1 MSIYANGLLI
11 HTNEV
16 VFLEFTTT
24 MQTSNGT
31 VEMIVV
37 THDFL
42 KQMHTAIGDAIAQH
56 ETRLAEVSKAR
67 SAMN

>member
-16 VFLEFTTT
+16 VFLEFTAT
-24 MQTSNGT
+24 MQTSDGM

-42 KQMHTAIGDAIAQH
+42 KQMHAAIGDAIAQH

>member
-16 VFLEFTTT
+16 VFLEFTAT
-24 MQTSNGT
+24 MQTSNGP
-31 VEMIVV
+31 VAMITV

-42 KQMHTAIGDAIAQH
+42 KHMHTAIGEAIAQH
-56 ETRLAEVSKAR
+56 ETRFAEVSKAR